1 MPTLLRLLPATAPT
15 AIVPTAPCHC
25 NCACDGDCACADCDG
40 DCDCDCA
47 YYCAYYDACAYD
59 SYCDGTFYHADCP
72 RCFDCAPLRPFSAA
86 LLLLRCP
93 SSSAIHPTA
102 AVLVYSTKMMIAL
115 RSRWRRDVCTCRE
128 EQRANLVMSLR
139 VPVLQEQ
146 QAACYQKDRGSAG
159 ALSVLLRGLCK
170 LTPQSDERLSVS
182 LTNRGATRR
191 LTWALSEWRPMRL
204 MSNRLINFNESN

>member
-1 MPTLLRLLPATAPT
+1 
-15 AIVPTAPCHC
+15 
-25 NCACDGDCACADCDG
+25 
-40 DCDCDCA
+40 
-47 YYCAYYDACAYD
+47 
-59 SYCDGTFYHADCP
+59 
-72 RCFDCAPLRPFSAA
+72 
-86 LLLLRCP
+86 
-93 SSSAIHPTA
+93 
-102 AVLVYSTKMMIAL
+102 
-115 RSRWRRDVCTCRE
+115 
-128 EQRANLVMSLR
+128 MSLR

-170 LTPQSDERLSVS
+170 LTPQSDERLFVS